1 MTQTSWP
8 FEGVDT
14 TETQYS
20 RLLRNIGQG
29 VNGVPGDNNLL
40 VYADSSGMNV
50 KVKVAG
56 GLSQAIVRGHMYQ
69 STAEETLSI
78 SASAT
83 QPRIDAV
90 VLRLDPSANSI
101 VLAVVTGTPA
111 TSPSAPSLTQ
121 TDTAIYE
128 LLIAHVSVPGSA
140 TTISS
145 GNVTDKR
152 TFIEN
157 VWTTANRKPAFLGLT
172 GFNTT
177 IGKLET
183 YTGSTWEVVTPTS
196 LDASVITSGTIDSAR
211 LATTTVAKGGTGA
224 TDAGTARSNLGITP
238 GNIGAA
244 NASHTHPI
252 SDITSLQSALDGK
265 QAAGSYAAA
274 SHTHDGSAIT
284 SGVLNVAR
292 IPNLDASKI
301 TSGNLTGIFEVV
313 TSNAGQV
320 ATGLVNVKNNV
331 GGNGIQLV
339 GATGASAFG
348 GNMTVAGTVNISSS
362 LGVAGGVYAPDVYN
376 TSITYGAYRAVWVNA
391 DGRLGN
397 TASTK
402 TVKQD
407 IVPADIPA
415 DAILDVEVV
424 NFKYIDAV
432 EALGEKAPVEIGV
445 IAEQLLEVPGMEK
458 FVYSDEKG
466 KPAGVHYER
475 LVIAVIPQIQE
486 QAKLISDL
494 QSRLEALESKA

>member
-50 KVKVAG
+50 KVKIAG

-69 STAEETLSI
+69 STAEETLTI
-78 SASAT
+78 SAAASS
-83 QPRIDAV
+83 PRIDAV
-90 VLRLDPSANSI
+90 VLRLDPSVNSI
-101 VLAVVTGTPA
+101 VLAVVAGTPA
-111 TSPSAPSLTQ
+111 VSPSAPNLTQ
-121 TDTAIYE
+121 TDTAVYE
-128 LLIAHVSVPGSA
+128 LLLAHVSVPASA
-140 TTISS
+140 TTISAA
-145 GNVTDKR
+145 NVTDKR

-183 YTGSTWEVVTPTS
+183 YTGSAWEVVTPTS
-196 LDASVITSGTIDSAR
+196 LDASVLTSGTVDSNR
-211 LATTTVAKGGTGA
+211 LPTISVAKGGTGA
-224 TDAGTARSNLGITP
+224 TDASTARTNLGAAASSHTHDASAVVSGTIGTDRLPTIPVTSGGTGATSASSARSNLGITP

-244 NASHTHPI
+244 AS
-252 SDITSLQSALDGK
+252 
-265 QAAGSYAAA
+265 
-274 SHTHDGSAIT
+274 SHTHDGSQIVSGNIDVPGSLRGTYISVNNNAGGSAVTMASNGNVAIGGT
-284 SGVLNVAR
+284 LNVSSAV
-292 IPNLDASKI
+292 
-301 TSGNLTGIFEVV
+301 GI
-313 TSNAGQV
+313 
-320 ATGLVNVKNNV
+320 
-331 GGNGIQLV
+331 
-339 GATGASAFG
+339 
-348 GNMTVAGTVNISSS
+348 
-362 LGVAGGVYAPDVYN
+362 AGGLYATDVYN
-376 TSITYGAYRAVWVNA
+376 TSVTYGAYRAVWVNV

-407 IVPADIPA
+407 ITPADIPS
-415 DAILDVEVV
+415 DAVLGVEVV
-424 NFKYIDAV
+424 NFRYIDAV
-432 EALGEKAPVEIGV
+432 EALGDKAPIEIGV

-458 FVYSDEKG
+458 FVYFDDD

-475 LVIAVIPQIQE
+475 LAIAVIPQLQK
-486 QAKLISDL
+486 QAALISE
-494 QSRLEALESKA
+494 LEARISAIESVLPEA